1 MILYTVYN
9 AVKGRVEGERE
20 IERGRGGGWGVVA
33 GKGVRGKGRRCT
45 V

>member
-1 MILYTVYN
+1 MILYTVYS
-9 AVKGRVEGERE
+9 AVKGRVEEERV
-20 IERGRGGGWGVVA
+20 IERGRGGGWGELT